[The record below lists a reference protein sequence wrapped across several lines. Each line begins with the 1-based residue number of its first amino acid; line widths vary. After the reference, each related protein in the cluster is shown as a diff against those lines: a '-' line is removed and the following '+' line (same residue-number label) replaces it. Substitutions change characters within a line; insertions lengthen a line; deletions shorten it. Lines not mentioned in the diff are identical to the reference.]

1 MSFKNK
7 LIPTQI
13 SQSKPDESRSQQ
25 GNDNLQ
31 ISNVN
36 KQDLL
41 IGMEK
46 ELLKSEEPTGSIHNT
61 PNVPNL
67 DQNIFAD
74 NYQGSSSQ
82 AVSSK
87 PANEPSHKVDTIFK
101 QESETEVTFDVQPL
115 KSLQAEEREG
125 LRPISVELIPQNNR
139 LRSSFHNL
147 VIIPISED

>member
-41 IGMEK
+41 IG
-46 ELLKSEEPTGSIHNT
+46 SIHNT
-61 PNVPNL
+61 PNVPSL

-74 NYQGSSSQ
+74 NYQGSNSQ

-101 QESETEVTFDVQPL
+101 QESETEVTFDVKPL

>member
-25 GNDNLQ
+25 DHDDLQ

-46 ELLKSEEPTGSIHNT
+46 ELLKLEEPPGSIHNT
-61 PNVPNL
+61 PIVPYL

-74 NYQGSSSQ
+74 NYQGGSSR

-87 PANEPSHKVDTIFK
+87 PSNEPSHKVDSIFK
-101 QESETEVTFDVQPL
+101 KESETEVTFDVKPL
-115 KSLQAEEREG
+115 KSLQAEEKEG